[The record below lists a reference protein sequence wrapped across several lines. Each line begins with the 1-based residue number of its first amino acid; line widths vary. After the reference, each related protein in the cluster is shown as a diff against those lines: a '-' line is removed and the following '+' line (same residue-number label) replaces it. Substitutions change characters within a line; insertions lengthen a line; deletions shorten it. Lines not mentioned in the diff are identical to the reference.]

1 MPRARK
7 QRRLLLLPFLLLP
20 LGPPLGQR
28 ACAQAPEEGSANSE
42 VSVRPCAVRSASSKP
57 GRKNKTKGKTAANA
71 SEFGRVCLEVK
82 DSPLSIQEFFQSYV
96 RVQAWRF
103 ADEKIV
109 ADGWIF
115 GRALDKDELLQ
126 FAKEGIFAGRVAWS
140 EGKAVVLV
148 STRELD
154 AGYTRVEISV
164 RLQGFGQNLD
174 RFAPARDSW
183 DLQSTG
189 LLEKTLIEALE
200 EHCKS
205 LRATPPS

>member
-1 MPRARK
+1 M
-7 QRRLLLLPFLLLP
+7 
-20 LGPPLGQR
+20 
-28 ACAQAPEEGSANSE
+28 
-42 VSVRPCAVRSASSKP
+42 RPCAVRPTNSKP
-57 GRKNKTKGKTAANA
+57 VRKNKTKGKAVANA
-71 SEFGRVCLEVK
+71 SGIGPACLEVK

-103 ADEKIV
+103 ADEKVV

-126 FAKEGIFAGRVAWS
+126 FAKEGIFAGHVTWS

-148 STRELD
+148 ATRELD
-154 AGYTRVEISV
+154 DGYTRVEVSV
-164 RLQGFGQNLD
+164 HLQGFGENVD

-200 EHCKS
+200 DHCKS
-205 LRATPPS
+205 LHATPPS

>member
-7 QRRLLLLPFLLLP
+7 KRRLFLLSLLLLPF
-20 LGPPLGQR
+20 GPVLEQR
-28 ACAQAPEEGSANSE
+28 ACAQAPDEGSPNSE
-42 VSVRPCAVRSASSKP
+42 VSVRPCAVRPTSSRS
-57 GRKNKTKGKTAANA
+57 GRKNKTKGKTVAPPELGPA
-71 SEFGRVCLEVK
+71 CLEAK
-82 DSPLSIQEFFQSYV
+82 ESPLNIQEFFQSYV

-126 FAKEGIFAGRVAWS
+126 FAKEGIFAGRVSWS

-154 AGYTRVEISV
+154 DGYTRVEVSA

-174 RFAPARDSW
+174 RFAPARVSW
-183 DLQSTG
+183 DLESTG

-200 EHCKS
+200 DHFKS
-205 LRATPPS
+205 LHATPPS

>member
-7 QRRLLLLPFLLLP
+7 KRCLLLLPFLLLL
-20 LGPPLGQR
+20 LGPPLEQCAR
-28 ACAQAPEEGSANSE
+28 AQAPEELSGNPEALMRSCAA
-42 VSVRPCAVRSASSKP
+42 RPTSSRA
-57 GRKNKTKGKTAANA
+57 GRKNKTKGKAVANA
-71 SEFGRVCLEVK
+71 SESGPACLEVK
-82 DSPLSIQEFFQSYV
+82 DSPLNIQEFFQSYV

-103 ADEKIV
+103 ADEKVV

-126 FAKEGIFAGRVAWS
+126 FAKEGIFAGHVTWS

-148 STRELD
+148 ATRELND
-154 AGYTRVEISV
+154 GYTRVEISV
-164 RLQGFGQNLD
+164 RLQGFGQNVD

-183 DLQSTG
+183 DLESTG

-200 EHCKS
+200 DHCKS
-205 LRATPPS
+205 LHVTPPS